1 MSAILYSLDRQTDRR
16 TDRQIDRQTD
26 IPSLI
31 EVSLVVS
38 NKDFVVTNKSPYL
51 LFKK

>member
-1 MSAILYSLDRQTDRR
+1 MSVILYSL
-16 TDRQIDRQTD
+16 DRQTD

-38 NKDFVVTNKSPYL
+38 NKDFVVTSNKSPYL
-51 LFKK
+51 LFKR